1 MQPIYMPFT
10 HISDKLADYIHHL
23 LGPVILYQPGGL
35 PIPRKIGQLSEKESI
50 EIRIP
55 IEPKDD
61 DPLAGI
67 KQNHHAWAKGLSN
80 RPRIDVRGFMASCDP
95 IPFYQESS
103 SAHIRTEINQLCRGE
118 ALGLRNDPILTAR
131 LFLAL
136 AQEYDVQKLELAQ
149 DMSAVAH
156 MEKHLLENLK
166 GDRDDAFNFSR
177 IHGDFREDLGNYMT
191 RGRID
196 AWSVLY
202 QNADSGA
209 DVFVTDSLAVME
221 KLCETSP
228 DLLLLPEL
236 ARLIQ
241 FRKNSDDNNECSD
254 MIQETLTQLGQSDAP
269 LALIEKWTQDINES
283 NQKLLKFLDQ
293 WSVYL
298 ASGVSP
304 DLFWARYGNN
314 NGDKKRAIE
323 KKTEMLN
330 TLIFHLKL

>member
-1 MQPIYMPFT
+1 MNPIYMPFT
-10 HISDKLADYIHHL
+10 HISEKSADGIHHL

-35 PIPRKIGQLSEKESI
+35 PIPFKVGQLSEREAIK
-50 EIRIP
+50 IRIP
-55 IEPKDD
+55 SEPKDD
-61 DPLAGI
+61 DPIAAI
-67 KQNHHAWAKGLSN
+67 KQNYHAWANGLSN
-80 RPRIDVRGFMASCDP
+80 RSRIDVRAFMASCDP

-103 SAHIRTEINQLCRGE
+103 SAHIRTEITQLCRGE

-166 GDRDDAFNFSR
+166 GYQGEGFNFSQ
-177 IHGDFREDLGNYMT
+177 IQEDFIEDLGSYMT
-191 RGRID
+191 RSRID

-202 QNADSGA
+202 QNTDSGA

-221 KLCETSP
+221 QLCETSQ
-228 DLLLLPEL
+228 DLLLVPEL

-241 FRKNSDDNNECSD
+241 LKKNSNNHHECPH
-254 MIQETLTQLGQSDAP
+254 MIREMLTQLGQSDAP
-269 LALIEKWTQDINES
+269 LTLIEKWTQAINES
-283 NQKLLKFLDQ
+283 NQKPLKFLDQ

-298 ASGVSP
+298 ATGVSP
-304 DLFWARYGNN
+304 DLFWARFGNN
-314 NGDKKRAIE
+314 SDDKKRAVEI
-323 KKTEMLN
+323 KSEMLN

>member
-10 HISDKLADYIHHL
+10 HISEKLADRISNL
-23 LGPVILYQPGGL
+23 LGPVILFQPGGL
-35 PIPRKIGQLSEKESI
+35 PIPVRISQLAKSESI
-50 EIRIP
+50 KIRIP
-55 IEPKDD
+55 SEPKDD
-61 DPLAGI
+61 DPLAFI
-67 KQNHHAWAKGLSN
+67 KQDYHTWAKGLSS
-80 RPRIDVRGFMASCDP
+80 RSRIDIRAFMTSSDP

-118 ALGLRNDPILTAR
+118 SLGLRNDPILTAR

-136 AQEYDVQKLELAQ
+136 AQEHDVQKLELAQ
-149 DMSAVAH
+149 DMSTVAH

-166 GDRDDAFNFSR
+166 GDQEEIFDFPKIQD
-177 IHGDFREDLGNYMT
+177 DFREDFGNYMT

-196 AWSVLY
+196 AWSILY
-202 QNADSGA
+202 QNAASGA

-221 KLCETSP
+221 QLCETSQ

-241 FRKNSDDNNECSD
+241 FRKNPDDNHEYFT
-254 MIQETLTQLGQSDAP
+254 MIQEILTQLGQSDAP
-269 LALIEKWTQDINES
+269 QTLIEKWTQTINES
-283 NQKLLKFLDQ
+283 NRKLLKSFNQ

-298 ASGVSP
+298 APGVSP

-314 NGDKKRAIE
+314 SDDKKRAIE
-323 KKTEMLN
+323 KKSEMLN
-330 TLIFHLKL
+330 TLIFHFKL